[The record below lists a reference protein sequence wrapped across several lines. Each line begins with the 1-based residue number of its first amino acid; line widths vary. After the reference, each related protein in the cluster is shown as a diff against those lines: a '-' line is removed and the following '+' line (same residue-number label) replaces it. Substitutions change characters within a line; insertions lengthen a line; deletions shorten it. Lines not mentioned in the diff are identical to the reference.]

1 MRGPSLL
8 KCLVAV
14 LMVTVLWA
22 GLVGPLWA
30 GAEPAPAPPV
40 VSRPALMAAAII
52 SITQAGFL
60 PDQVTIQAGET
71 VAWVNET
78 VQGQRVIGG
87 VPYRLYLPLLLR
99 QAAPA
104 ASRLSLVVPVSSQ
117 QAAWDSGLLIPGGLY
132 SHTFAVPGLYPFY
145 LAGQM
150 DVTGRVV
157 VEPAPLPDFTLAISP
172 AGQAVVQGQAVTYT
186 VAVTARHGFQEPV
199 SLTVTGLPAGLQAAW
214 SENPVTPTR
223 TTALLV
229 TAGSGAP
236 TGTITGTVQAAGG
249 LLSRSLNFRL
259 TVAAPPPACLLYPLI
274 IPTSAISGS
283 LPGEQLTIAYGD
295 SMVIP
300 GIFSWVQ
307 WDADAN
313 SSAGEQL
320 SNLQNPANAGLY
332 YDEPP
337 GGGDDTAID
346 AGLDWVEVTTGATI
360 STAIR
365 DYLQGLINSG
375 AILQF
380 PVWNDLC
387 APGTCDE
394 FYQARGT
401 DARAKMM
408 TFVALRLRGSANY
421 LVGRNP
427 QCDPAGTTGV
437 RRCLIFEYSHLVP
450 NACQGNG
457 Y

>member
-1 MRGPSLL
+1 MRRPSLL
-8 KCLVAV
+8 KCLVVV
-14 LMVTVLWA
+14 LLVSGLWA
-22 GLVGPLWA
+22 GLVGPLVA

-40 VSRPALMAAAII
+40 VSRPGLMAATAII
-52 SITQAGFL
+52 SITEAGFV
-60 PDQVTIQAGET
+60 PDQVTIQTGET
-71 VAWVNET
+71 VAWINET
-78 VQGQRVIGG
+78 AQGQRVIGG
-87 VPYRLYLPLLLR
+87 VPHRLYLPLLLR

-104 ASRLSLVVPVSSQ
+104 ASRLSLAPAPSQ
-117 QAAWDSGLLIPGGLY
+117 PATWDSGLLIPGGLY
-132 SHTFAVPGLYPFY
+132 SRTFAMPGLYPFY
-145 LAGQM
+145 LTGQM

-172 AGQAVVQGQAVTYT
+172 TGQAVAQGQVVTYT
-186 VAVTARHGFQEPV
+186 VAVTALHGFHEPV
-199 SLTVTGLPAGLQAAW
+199 TLTVAGLPPDVQAAW

-223 TTALLV
+223 AVALAIS
-229 TAGSGAP
+229 AGSGAP
-236 TGTITGTVQAAGG
+236 TGTLTGTVHAVAG
-249 LLSRSLNFRL
+249 LLSQSLNFTL
-259 TVAAPPPACLLYPLI
+259 TVAPPTCLLYPLI

-283 LPGEQLTIAYGD
+283 MPGEELTIAYDG
-295 SMVIP
+295 SMLIP
-300 GIFSWVQ
+300 GAFSWVM
-307 WDADAN
+307 WDADSN

-337 GGGDDTAID
+337 GGGNDTAID
-346 AGLDWVEVTTGATI
+346 AGIDWVEVNVGAII
-360 STAIR
+360 SNDIR
-365 DYLQGLINSG
+365 TYLQGLINSG

-394 FYQARGT
+394 FYLGAGI

-408 TFVALRLRGSANY
+408 TFAALRLRGSANL
-421 LVGRNP
+421 LVGTNP

-437 RRCLIFEYSHLVP
+437 RRCLIFEYSYMAP
-450 NACQGNG
+450 NACPGNG